1 MPARLHALLPPPSAS
16 LFPTAA
22 IAKLKPGVH
31 LLNFSRAELVDGEA
45 LATAIN
51 EGVGMKWM
59 RVTVRCVDWHELSLH
74 LHLGSH
80 PARSRSKASM

>member
-1 MPARLHALLPPPSAS
+1 MPARLQALLPPPSAS

-51 EGVGMKWM
+51 EGV
-59 RVTVRCVDWHELSLH
+59 VLQLSPFFLAS
-74 LHLGSH
+74 LPFS
-80 PARSRSKASM
+80 SKPNRLR